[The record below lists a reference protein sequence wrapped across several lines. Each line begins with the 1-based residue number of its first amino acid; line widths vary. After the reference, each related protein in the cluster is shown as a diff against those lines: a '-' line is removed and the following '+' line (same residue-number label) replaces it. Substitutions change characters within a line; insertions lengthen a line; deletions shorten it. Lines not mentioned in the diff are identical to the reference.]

1 MYHALYSFVRGLRS
15 VLNKLER
22 KDELVS
28 LPWFSK
34 SRMSNLD
41 IQILAR
47 LALKSALSS
56 EPPQKKEGNDIF
68 TTYLSY
74 DVITAGVMFILLAI
88 AAWSDNHGAE
98 VSDTITVPYAIF
110 GCYAAFLHER
120 WVTACICV
128 ILLTAVLIG
137 IRVPL
142 WDKVNAFLMKR
153 AYADESAMDEETAA
167 LEEQAEQFAEANGKD
182 IENSCMLADLGGT
195 LALIF
200 ATILMPDKLEP
211 IPVIALFIF
220 IGMMLVLYRAKDTAN
235 RAGDVAQAEDL
246 TAFGGADAIV
256 FIGILAFYGP
266 VGFVYGMTATMAI
279 ALIWGVFLK
288 LKKKTVGIP
297 LLPAI
302 LAAAPMR
309 VYIAYALCPQVE
321 QAFRWAIHNLSL

>member
-1 MYHALYSFVRGLRS
+1 
-15 VLNKLER
+15 
-22 KDELVS
+22 
-28 LPWFSK
+28 
-34 SRMSNLD
+34 
-41 IQILAR
+41 
-47 LALKSALSS
+47 
-56 EPPQKKEGNDIF
+56 
-68 TTYLSY
+68 
-74 DVITAGVMFILLAI
+74 MFILLTI
-88 AAWSDNHGAE
+88 AAWSDNHGSE
-98 VSDTITVPYAIF
+98 VSDAITVPYAIF

-128 ILLTAVLIG
+128 VLLTAVLIG

-142 WDKVNAFLMKR
+142 WGKVNAFLIKR
-153 AYADESAMDEETAA
+153 AHKGEDAQKEE
-167 LEEQAEQFAEANGKD
+167 EIAEQFAEANGKD

-220 IGMMLVLYRAKDTAN
+220 LGMMLVLYRAKDTAN

>member
-1 MYHALYSFVRGLRS
+1 MVQQIKNVQLGHS
-15 VLNKLER
+15 VFGSTCSISNK
-22 KDELVS
+22 
-28 LPWFSK
+28 
-34 SRMSNLD
+34 
-41 IQILAR
+41 
-47 LALKSALSS
+47 KSALSS
-56 EPPQKKEGNDIF
+56 EPPRKKEGTRIF

-98 VSDTITVPYAIF
+98 VSDAITVPYAIF
-110 GCYAAFLHER
+110 GCYAAFLHAR

-128 ILLTAVLIG
+128 VLLTAILIG
-137 IRVPL
+137 IRVPM

-167 LEEQAEQFAEANGKD
+167 LESQAEQFAEDNGKCID
-182 IENSCMLADLGGT
+182 NRCMLAELGGA

-200 ATILMPDKLEP
+200 ATLLAPDKLEP
-211 IPVIALFIF
+211 IPVIALSIF
-220 IGMMLVLYRAKDTAN
+220 LGMMLVLYRAKESAS
-235 RAGDVAQAEDL
+235 REGDEAQAEDL

-288 LKKKTVGIP
+288 LKKKAVGIP

-302 LAAAPMR
+302 LAAAPLR

-321 QAFRWAIHNLSL
+321 QAFRWAIHNLSF

>member
-1 MYHALYSFVRGLRS
+1 MATVRQPENVQLGH
-15 VLNKLER
+15 
-22 KDELVS
+22 
-28 LPWFSK
+28 
-34 SRMSNLD
+34 SN
-41 IQILAR
+41 IGSTCSITNQ
-47 LALKSALSS
+47 KSALSS
-56 EPPQKKEGNDIF
+56 EPPRKKEGTRIF

-98 VSDTITVPYAIF
+98 VSDVITVPYAVF
-110 GCYAAFLHER
+110 GCYATFLHER

-128 ILLTAVLIG
+128 VLLTAVLMG
-137 IRVPL
+137 IRMPL

-153 AYADESAMDEETAA
+153 AYADESAIDEETVA
-167 LEEQAEQFAEANGKD
+167 LEMQAEQFAEDNGKCID
-182 IENSCMLADLGGT
+182 NGCMLAELGGT

-220 IGMMLVLYRAKDTAN
+220 LGMMLVLYRAKESAS
-235 RAGDVAQAEDL
+235 REGDAAQAEDL

-256 FIGILAFYGP
+256 FIGILAFYGTI
-266 VGFVYGMTATMAI
+266 GFVYGMTATMAI

-288 LKKKTVGIP
+288 LKKKAVGIP
-297 LLPAI
+297 LLPPI
-302 LAAAPMR
+302 LAAAPLR

-321 QAFRWAIHNLSL
+321 QAFRWAIHNLTF

>member
-1 MYHALYSFVRGLRS
+1 M
-15 VLNKLER
+15 
-22 KDELVS
+22 
-28 LPWFSK
+28 SK
-34 SRMSNLD
+34 LD

-47 LALKSALSS
+47 LALKSELSS

-74 DVITAGVMFILLAI
+74 DVITAGVMFILLTI

-98 VSDTITVPYAIF
+98 VPDAITVPYAIF

-128 ILLTAVLIG
+128 LLLTAVLIG

-142 WDKVNAFLMKR
+142 WDKVNAFLVKR
-153 AYADESAMDEETAA
+153 AYKGEDAQKEEEMA
-167 LEEQAEQFAEANGKD
+167 LEEIAEEFDGRYGKA
-182 IENSCMLADLGGT
+182 IENSCMLTELGGT

-200 ATILMPDKLEP
+200 ATILMPDRLEP

-220 IGMMLVLYRAKDTAN
+220 IGMMLVLYRAKESAS
-235 RAGDVAQAEDL
+235 REGDEAQAEDL

-266 VGFVYGMTATMAI
+266 VGFVYGMTATMGI

-288 LKKKTVGIP
+288 LKKKAVGIP
-297 LLPAI
+297 LLPTI
-302 LAAAPMR
+302 LAAAPLR
-309 VYIAYALCPQVE
+309 AYIVYALCPQVE
-321 QAFRWAIHNLSL
+321 QAFRWAVHNLSL

>member
-1 MYHALYSFVRGLRS
+1 
-15 VLNKLER
+15 
-22 KDELVS
+22 
-28 LPWFSK
+28 
-34 SRMSNLD
+34 
-41 IQILAR
+41 
-47 LALKSALSS
+47 
-56 EPPQKKEGNDIF
+56 
-68 TTYLSY
+68 
-74 DVITAGVMFILLAI
+74 MFILLAI

-98 VSDTITVPYAIF
+98 VSDAITVPYAIF
-110 GCYAAFLHER
+110 GCYVTFLHER

-128 ILLTAVLIG
+128 VLLTAVLMG
-137 IRVPL
+137 IRMPL

-167 LEEQAEQFAEANGKD
+167 LEMQAEQFSEANGKD
-182 IENSCMLADLGGT
+182 IDNGCMLAELGGA

-220 IGMMLVLYRAKDTAN
+220 IGMMLVLYRAKESAS
-235 RAGDVAQAEDL
+235 REGDEAQAEDL

-288 LKKKTVGIP
+288 LKKKAVGIP

-302 LAAAPMR
+302 LAAAPLR
-309 VYIAYALCPQVE
+309 AYIAYALCPQVE

>member
-1 MYHALYSFVRGLRS
+1 MLRS
-15 VLNKLER
+15 EQTR
-22 KDELVS
+22 
-28 LPWFSK
+28 
-34 SRMSNLD
+34 
-41 IQILAR
+41 
-47 LALKSALSS
+47 
-56 EPPQKKEGNDIF
+56 KKEETRIF

-98 VSDTITVPYAIF
+98 VSDTITVPYAVF

-128 ILLTAVLIG
+128 VLLTAVLMG
-137 IRVPL
+137 IRMPL

-153 AYADESAMDEETAA
+153 AYANESAMDEETAT
-167 LEEQAEQFAEANGKD
+167 LKEQAEQFAEDNGKCID
-182 IENSCMLADLGGT
+182 NSCMLAELGGA

-211 IPVIALFIF
+211 IPVIALFMF
-220 IGMMLVLYRAKDTAN
+220 IGMMLVLYRAKESASREGN
-235 RAGDVAQAEDL
+235 EAQAEDL

-266 VGFVYGMTATMAI
+266 VGFVYGMTGTMAI

-288 LKKKTVGIP
+288 LKKKAVGIP

-302 LAAAPMR
+302 LAANN
-309 VYIAYALCPQVE
+309 Y
-321 QAFRWAIHNLSL
+321 

>member
-1 MYHALYSFVRGLRS
+1 M
-15 VLNKLER
+15 
-22 KDELVS
+22 
-28 LPWFSK
+28 
-34 SRMSNLD
+34 
-41 IQILAR
+41 
-47 LALKSALSS
+47 LSS
-56 EPPQKKEGNDIF
+56 ELTRKKEGTRIF

-128 ILLTAVLIG
+128 VLLTAVLIG

-142 WDKVNAFLMKR
+142 WDKVNAFLMKW
-153 AYADESAMDEETAA
+153 ASYKGENAQKAEEMA
-167 LEEQAEQFAEANGKD
+167 LGEQAEEFDGRYGKA
-182 IENSCMLADLGGT
+182 IENSCMLTELGGT

-220 IGMMLVLYRAKDTAN
+220 LGMMLTLYRAKESAS
-235 RAGDVAQAEDL
+235 REGDEAQAEGL

-256 FIGILAFYGP
+256 FIGILAFYGTI
-266 VGFVYGMTATMAI
+266 GFVYGMTATMAI

-288 LKKKTVGIP
+288 LKKKAVGIP

-302 LAAAPMR
+302 LAANN
-309 VYIAYALCPQVE
+309 Y
-321 QAFRWAIHNLSL
+321 

>member
-1 MYHALYSFVRGLRS
+1 M
-15 VLNKLER
+15 
-22 KDELVS
+22 
-28 LPWFSK
+28 SK
-34 SRMSNLD
+34 LD

-74 DVITAGVMFILLAI
+74 DVITAGVMFILLTI

-98 VSDTITVPYAIF
+98 VPDAITVPYAIF

-128 ILLTAVLIG
+128 LLLTAVLIG

-153 AYADESAMDEETAA
+153 AYADESAIDEETAA
-167 LEEQAEQFAEANGKD
+167 LEMQAEEFDGRYGKA
-182 IENSCMLADLGGT
+182 IENSCMLTELGGT

-220 IGMMLVLYRAKDTAN
+220 LGMMLVFYRAKKSASREGDEPQ
-235 RAGDVAQAEDL
+235 AGDL

-266 VGFVYGMTATMAI
+266 IGFVYGMTATMAI

-288 LKKKTVGIP
+288 LKKKAVGIP

-302 LAAAPMR
+302 LAAAPLR
-309 VYIAYALCPQVE
+309 AYIVYALCPQVE

>member
-1 MYHALYSFVRGLRS
+1 
-15 VLNKLER
+15 
-22 KDELVS
+22 
-28 LPWFSK
+28 
-34 SRMSNLD
+34 
-41 IQILAR
+41 
-47 LALKSALSS
+47 
-56 EPPQKKEGNDIF
+56 
-68 TTYLSY
+68 
-74 DVITAGVMFILLAI
+74 MFILLAF
-88 AAWSDNHGAE
+88 AAWSDNHGSE
-98 VSDTITVPYAIF
+98 VSDAITVPYAIF

-128 ILLTAVLIG
+128 VLLTAVLIG

-142 WDKVNAFLMKR
+142 WGKVNAFLMKR
-153 AYADESAMDEETAA
+153 AYKGEDAQKEEEMA
-167 LEEQAEQFAEANGKD
+167 LEEIAEEFDGRYGKA
-182 IENSCMLADLGGT
+182 IENSCMLTELGGT

-200 ATILMPDKLEP
+200 ATILMPDRLEP

-220 IGMMLVLYRAKDTAN
+220 LGMMLVLYRAKESAS
-235 RAGDVAQAEDL
+235 REGDEAQSEDL

-288 LKKKTVGIP
+288 LKKKAIDIP

-302 LAAAPMR
+302 LAAAPLR

-321 QAFRWAIHNLSL
+321 QTFRWAIHNLSL

>member
-1 MYHALYSFVRGLRS
+1 MVQEIKNVQLGH
-15 VLNKLER
+15 
-22 KDELVS
+22 
-28 LPWFSK
+28 
-34 SRMSNLD
+34 SN
-41 IQILAR
+41 IGSTCSITNQ
-47 LALKSALSS
+47 KSALSS
-56 EPPQKKEGNDIF
+56 KPHRKKEGTRIF

-98 VSDTITVPYAIF
+98 VSDAITVPYAVF
-110 GCYAAFLHER
+110 GCYAAFLHEC

-128 ILLTAVLIG
+128 VLLAAVLMG
-137 IRVPL
+137 IRMPF

-153 AYADESAMDEETAA
+153 AYANESAMDEETAA
-167 LEEQAEQFAEANGKD
+167 LEEQAERFAEANGRTID
-182 IENSCMLADLGGT
+182 NGCMLAELGGT

-220 IGMMLVLYRAKDTAN
+220 LGMMLVLYRAKESARREGN
-235 RAGDVAQAEDL
+235 EAQAEDL

-256 FIGILAFYGP
+256 FIGILAFYGAI
-266 VGFVYGMTATMAI
+266 GFVYGMTATMAI

-288 LKKKTVGIP
+288 LKKKSVGIP

-302 LAAAPMR
+302 LAAAPLR

-321 QAFRWAIHNLSL
+321 QAFRWAIHNLSF

>member
-1 MYHALYSFVRGLRS
+1 M
-15 VLNKLER
+15 
-22 KDELVS
+22 
-28 LPWFSK
+28 
-34 SRMSNLD
+34 
-41 IQILAR
+41 AR

-74 DVITAGVMFILLAI
+74 DVITAGVMFILLTI

-98 VSDTITVPYAIF
+98 VPDAITVPYAIF

-128 ILLTAVLIG
+128 LLLTAVLIG

-142 WDKVNAFLMKR
+142 WDKVNEFLMKR
-153 AYADESAMDEETAA
+153 VYKGEDAQKEEEMA
-167 LEEQAEQFAEANGKD
+167 LEEIAEEFDGRYGEA
-182 IENSCMLADLGGT
+182 IENSCMLTELGGT

-200 ATILMPDKLEP
+200 ATILMPDRLEP

-220 IGMMLVLYRAKDTAN
+220 IGMMLVLYRAKESAS
-235 RAGDVAQAEDL
+235 REGDEAQAEDL

-288 LKKKTVGIP
+288 LKKKAVGIP
-297 LLPAI
+297 LLPVI
-302 LAAAPMR
+302 LAAAPLR
-309 VYIAYALCPQVE
+309 AYIAYALCPQVE
-321 QAFRWAIHNLSL
+321 QTFRWAIHNLSL

>member
-1 MYHALYSFVRGLRS
+1 MTTVQ
-15 VLNKLER
+15 
-22 KDELVS
+22 
-28 LPWFSK
+28 
-34 SRMSNLD
+34 
-41 IQILAR
+41 QILNVQLGHSNIGSAFQ
-47 LALKSALSS
+47 KSALSS
-56 EPPQKKEGNDIF
+56 EPPRKKEGTRIF

-74 DVITAGVMFILLAI
+74 DVITAGVMLILLAI

-98 VSDTITVPYAIF
+98 VSDTITVPYAVF

-128 ILLTAVLIG
+128 LLLTAVLIG

-153 AYADESAMDEETAA
+153 AYADESAMDEGTAA
-167 LEEQAEQFAEANGKD
+167 LEMQAEQFAEANGKD
-182 IENSCMLADLGGT
+182 IDNGCMLAELGGT
-195 LALIF
+195 LVLIF
-200 ATILMPDKLEP
+200 ATILVPDKLEP

-220 IGMMLVLYRAKDTAN
+220 LGMMLVLYRAKESASREGDEPQ
-235 RAGDVAQAEDL
+235 AGAL

-266 VGFVYGMTATMAI
+266 IGFVYGMTATMAI

-288 LKKKTVGIP
+288 LKKQAVGIP

-302 LAAAPMR
+302 LAANN
-309 VYIAYALCPQVE
+309 Y
-321 QAFRWAIHNLSL
+321 